1 MAHNSNYFLL
11 DDCAESGNEMN
22 YHKKQIADISE
33 AKCSSIPGDG
43 TSTKIVDS
51 QCNDQHPVHHWW

>member
-22 YHKKQIADISE
+22 YHKKQIADISG
-33 AKCSSIPGDG
+33 AKCLSIPDDG
-43 TSTKIVDS
+43 TSTKIEHS
-51 QCNDQHPVHHWW
+51 QCKDDPVHHWR